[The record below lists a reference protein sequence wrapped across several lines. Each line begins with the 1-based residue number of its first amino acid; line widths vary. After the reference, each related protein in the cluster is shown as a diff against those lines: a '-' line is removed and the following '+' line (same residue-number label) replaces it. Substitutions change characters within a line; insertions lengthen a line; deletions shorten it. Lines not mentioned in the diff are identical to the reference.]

1 MPVRKKVVQ
10 QSIFF
15 SLYEMCAFRKCFVN
29 FFFLVEDVIDII
41 AKSPMGIWKGMLDG
55 RIGNFKFIYVDV
67 LSEQS
72 SESHVHKVRHKSTVG
87 EVLKHLGLEV
97 CCSYLCFW
105 LFMLH
110 INHLTRNK
118 ELLQLLNRAFSS
130 HFIYQEYSTSLRLSG
145 CQTVDDLM
153 CLREHDLMELN
164 VTNAEHRQC
173 LLAAINSLQRLH
185 CEYWKQEQYLHNYSA
200 AKTKMICQ
208 DIWDLDWKR
217 GEVTLHLNE
226 IKVRGY
232 LNQGKRG

>member
-29 FFFLVEDVIDII
+29 FFFQVEDVIDII

-97 CCSYLCFW
+97 CCSYLCF
-105 LFMLH
+105 
-110 INHLTRNK
+110 
-118 ELLQLLNRAFSS
+118 
-130 HFIYQEYSTSLRLSG
+130 
-145 CQTVDDLM
+145 
-153 CLREHDLMELN
+153 
-164 VTNAEHRQC
+164 
-173 LLAAINSLQRLH
+173 
-185 CEYWKQEQYLHNYSA
+185 
-200 AKTKMICQ
+200 
-208 DIWDLDWKR
+208 
-217 GEVTLHLNE
+217 
-226 IKVRGY
+226 
-232 LNQGKRG
+232 